1 MENMTTSQG
10 PGTKVNGVLLKVSLC
25 DFDDIASETNARDRC
40 AKGRYRM
47 QEYL

>member
-1 MENMTTSQG
+1 
-10 PGTKVNGVLLKVSLC
+10 LR
-25 DFDDIASETNARDRC
+25 DFDDTASETNARDRC